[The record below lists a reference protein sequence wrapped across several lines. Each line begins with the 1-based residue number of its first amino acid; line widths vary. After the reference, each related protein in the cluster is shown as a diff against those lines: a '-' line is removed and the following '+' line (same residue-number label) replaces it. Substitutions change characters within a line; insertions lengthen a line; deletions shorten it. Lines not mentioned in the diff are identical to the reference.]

1 MYSRLGYEWAG
12 SLLGFI
18 GLACCG
24 IPFFFWK
31 YGARIRQRSKYAYG
45 GDDEELPPA
54 GGPNDVEKNKGAVDA
69 TGQPLHADPDDLRRA
84 QSYVSN
90 P

>member
-1 MYSRLGYEWAG
+1 MYHRLGYQWA
-12 SLLGFI
+12 STLLAFI

-24 IPFFFWK
+24 IPFLFWK
-31 YGARIRQRSKYAYG
+31 YGAAIRRRSKYAYG
-45 GDDEELPPA
+45 GDDDDDVA
-54 GGPNDVEKNKGAVDA
+54 GGPNDVEKNKDRVDGRGAH
-69 TGQPLHADPDDLRRA
+69 THADMEDLRRA